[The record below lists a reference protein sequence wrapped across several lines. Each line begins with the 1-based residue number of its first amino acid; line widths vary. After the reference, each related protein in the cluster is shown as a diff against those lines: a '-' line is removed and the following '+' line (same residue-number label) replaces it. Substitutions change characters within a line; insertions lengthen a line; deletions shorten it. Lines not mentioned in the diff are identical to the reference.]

1 MNGMKLIGWLIV
13 VMAAAVIPFVIMA
26 WYEARMPSPQGRA
39 PRVKRAVSPRTRQ
52 AQCSQR
58 NLRPAPQH

>member
-1 MNGMKLIGWLIV
+1 MNGMKLLGGLIV

-26 WYEARMPSPQGRA
+26 WYEARALNAAPPR
-39 PRVKRAVSPRTRQ
+39 PRVRRSVSPRTRK

-58 NLRPAPQH
+58 KENYV

>member
-1 MNGMKLIGWLIV
+1 MSGMKLIGWLIV

-26 WYEARMPSPQGRA
+26 WFEARLPSPKARA

-52 AQCSQR
+52 ALCR
-58 NLRPAPQH
+58 KLRPAPQH